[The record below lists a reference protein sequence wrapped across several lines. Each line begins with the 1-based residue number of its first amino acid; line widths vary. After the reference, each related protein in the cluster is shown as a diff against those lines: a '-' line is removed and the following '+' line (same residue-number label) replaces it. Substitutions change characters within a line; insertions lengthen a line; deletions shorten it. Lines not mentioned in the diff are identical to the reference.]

1 MKRLLL
7 TTVSALALVS
17 VRPGLAADLGRMP
30 AKAPSSPPVRVFT
43 WTGCYLGGHA
53 GWGWGRTKF
62 NDISTVLPDEGLATI
77 FANAPS
83 VKVDTDGFL
92 GGGQVGC
99 DYQFAGNWVVGV
111 EGQFSGADIKG
122 SIDTISNPGIVTPV
136 TSSTFHSKTDWI
148 ASVTGRLGY
157 AWDRWLV
164 YGKAGG
170 AWAHNEYDA
179 VTTYAGTWATS
190 ETRSGWTV
198 GGGLEWAF
206 ADNWSAK
213 LEYQF
218 YDFGNKNLTFF
229 NPNPAPFGV
238 TFSNRV
244 ESMDQQIHSVKL
256 GLNYRFR
263 WQ

>member
-17 VRPGLAADLGRMP
+17 ARHALAADLGRMP
-30 AKAPSSPPVRVFT
+30 VKAPAPVRVFT

-62 NDISTVLPDEGLATI
+62 NDISTVLPDQGLATI
-77 FANAPS
+77 FANTPS
-83 VKVDTDGFL
+83 VDVDTDGFL
-92 GGGQVGC
+92 GGGQIGC
-99 DYQFAGNWVVGV
+99 DYQFGGNWVAGV
-111 EGQFSGADIKG
+111 EGQFSGADING
-122 SIDTISNPGIVTPV
+122 SVDTISNPVVITPI
-136 TSSTFHSKTDWI
+136 TSSTFHSRTNWL

-157 AWDRWLV
+157 TWDRWLV
-164 YGKAGG
+164 YAKGGG
-170 AWAHNEYDA
+170 AWARNDYDA
-179 VTTYAGTWATS
+179 VTTYAGTWSAS

-218 YDFGNKNLTFF
+218 YDFGNGNVNFF
-229 NPNPAPFGV
+229 NPAPAPFSAAFG
-238 TFSNRV
+238 NRV
-244 ESMDQQIHSVKL
+244 ESMDQHIHSVKL
-256 GLNYRFR
+256 GVNYRFR